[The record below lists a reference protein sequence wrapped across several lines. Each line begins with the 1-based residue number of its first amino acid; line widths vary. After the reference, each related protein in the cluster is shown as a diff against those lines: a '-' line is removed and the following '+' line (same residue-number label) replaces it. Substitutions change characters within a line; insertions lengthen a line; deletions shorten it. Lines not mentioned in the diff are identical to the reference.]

1 MEETMKR
8 LIDAEIKAEAM
19 IKQADN
25 ESEHIVHQAVR
36 EARLAEEQYEVK
48 IPELYRSLL
57 QAAEK
62 RAEQR
67 IAELQHC
74 HREQIKALQISAR
87 EREQQAIDAA
97 CALLLDLA

>member
-8 LIDAEIKAEAM
+8 LLDAEIKAEAM

-36 EARLAEEQYEVK
+36 KARLTEERFEAKV
-48 IPELYRSLL
+48 PELYRSLL

-62 RAEQR
+62 RAEQS
-67 IAELQHC
+67 IAEMQHC
-74 HREQIKALQISAR
+74 HQEQIKALKISAR
-87 EREQQAIDAA
+87 ERKQQAIDAA
-97 CALLLDLA
+97 YGLFLDLE